1 MTFELKGF
9 FAPLSHPAATE
20 ILLPTLW
27 PQVRFCFLPLATVS
41 CQCIASPILSS
52 FFENAAVGSEPRR
65 CSDGLL
71 DKMRAFLRVLRTQ
84 GQERTTSRQQGPL
97 SSLSQSDSQS
107 SPSLPVTYSLSLDV
121 CVCVHVYLHV
131 YTLSCVHSG
140 KSALP
145 SRRQRPLS
153 LSLSLL
159 RWAHRGT
166 YICICICIYIY
177 MRGGSDEAADYV
189 DGCLLSALGMQSYWL
204 DKRGNGNST
213 SRSATGTPN
222 KSRDPQQ

>member
-1 MTFELKGF
+1 MICVARF
-9 FAPLSHPAATE
+9 FCSRGPHWSSPIDLERRDSHPAAAG

-153 LSLSLL
+153 LSLSLSIAL
-159 RWAHRGT
+159 GT
-166 YICICICIYIY
+166 QGHIY
-177 MRGGSDEAADYV
+177 MHMHMHIHMHARR
-189 DGCLLSALGMQSYWL
+189 Q
-204 DKRGNGNST
+204 
-213 SRSATGTPN
+213 
-222 KSRDPQQ
+222 